1 MAIGIILGIVFAA
14 LAVGAFIWCGDA
26 AYNSNGVLAGITGVV
41 GVLLVIAFILVPFS
55 FHTVET
61 GEVAVV
67 KTLGEAKTVRTAG
80 THFDFWV
87 TNSYV
92 RYDTKVQ
99 NVDIV
104 TSAYSS
110 DAQTMDV
117 AMTLQYQI
125 IEGNVLD
132 IVKEYGTL
140 DVLQNR
146 IQSIAIEKTKSVL
159 SSYKAMDIIKDRASM
174 SPIVEQEIKS
184 AIGDKYFVN
193 VSTIVLTNI
202 DFSDAFEK
210 AVEDKMIAEQN
221 KIKAEYDNEA
231 KINAAEADKQ
241 ATIKAQEAQAEANKI
256 AAQSKIEIAESNA
269 KALLTEA
276 NAQAEALNIQTL
288 QVARMLGLTEFVT
301 KTDSNG
307 QRVQATD
314 KDNKLLYLDENGNYT
329 TDATYIDKEGNTHN
343 NLPVYVMI
351 EQIKENLDVSEAQKI
366 KDYIEYIKYLESW
379 DGKLPDTLVGDGVQ
393 VILPTN

>member
-14 LAVGAFIWCGDA
+14 LAIGAFIWCGNA

-55 FHTVET
+55 FHTVNT

-67 KTLGEAKTVRTAG
+67 KTLGEAKDVRTAG
-80 THFDFWV
+80 THFDFWI
-87 TNSYV
+87 TKTYV

-174 SPIVEQEIKS
+174 SPIVEQEIKA

-193 VSTIVLTNI
+193 VSAIVLTNI

-231 KINAAEADKQ
+231 KVNAAEAQAKADKAAAQ
-241 ATIKAQEAQAEANKI
+241 AKADADKIAAQAKVEIAKSEAEAKKTAAQAEADAI
-256 AAQSKIEIAESNA
+256 LIQ
-269 KALLTEA
+269 A
-276 NAQAEALNIQTL
+276 NAEAEALNVQTVE
-288 QVARMLGLTEFVT
+288 VAKMLGLAVEI
-301 KTDSNG
+301 
-307 QRVQATD
+307 
-314 KDNKLLYLDENGNYT
+314 KDTTGAVIGYKIKDDLELDE
-329 TDATYIDKEGNTHN
+329 
-343 NLPVYVMI
+343 
-351 EQIKENLDVSEAQKI
+351 AQSI
-366 KDYIEYIKYLESW
+366 ADYIEYIKYLESW
-379 DGKLPDTLVGDGVQ
+379 DGKLPDTLVGDKVG

>member
-14 LAVGAFIWCGDA
+14 LAIGAFVWCGNA

-55 FHTVET
+55 FHTVDT

-67 KTLGEAKTVRTAG
+67 KTLGEAKDVRTAG

-87 TNSYV
+87 TKTYV

-174 SPIVEQEIKS
+174 SPIVEQEIKA

-193 VSTIVLTNI
+193 VSAIVLTNI

-269 KALLTEA
+269 KALITEA
-276 NAQAEALNIQTL
+276 NAQAEALHIQTV
-288 QVARMLGLTEFVT
+288 QVAKMLGFTVLVE
-301 KTDSNG
+301 
-307 QRVQATD
+307 
-314 KDNKLLYLDENGNYT
+314 
-329 TDATYIDKEGNTHN
+329 
-343 NLPVYVMI
+343 
-351 EQIKENLDVSEAQKI
+351 I
-366 KDYIEYIKYLESW
+366 KDDDGKVIGTEEVIKSDLTVDEAKMIKSYIEYIKYLESW

-393 VILPTN
+393 VILPSN

>member
-14 LAVGAFIWCGDA
+14 LAIGAFVWCANA

-55 FHTVET
+55 FHTVNT

-67 KTLGEAKTVRTAG
+67 KTLGEAKDVRTAG
-80 THFDFWV
+80 THFDLWV
-87 TNSYV
+87 TKTYV

-99 NVDIV
+99 NVDIL

-117 AMTLQYQI
+117 GMTLQYQI

-174 SPIVEQEIKS
+174 SPIVEQEIKT

-193 VSTIVLTNI
+193 VSAIVLTNI

-269 KALLTEA
+269 KALITEA
-276 NAQAEALNIQTL
+276 NAQAEALNIQTV
-288 QVARMLGLTEFVT
+288 QVA
-301 KTDSNG
+301 
-307 QRVQATD
+307 
-314 KDNKLLYLDENGNYT
+314 
-329 TDATYIDKEGNTHN
+329 
-343 NLPVYVMI
+343 
-351 EQIKENLDVSEAQKI
+351 
-366 KDYIEYIKYLESW
+366 
-379 DGKLPDTLVGDGVQ
+379 
-393 VILPTN
+393 